1 MSANKN
7 EIAFFVFILV
17 TLALSVSPPAE
28 SDAVTVLDHPAV
40 QDTTGTMD
48 ADLEVVVDT
57 FEVVDATVA
66 VLNDVGIST
75 MTYAV
80 LMAVFDGKEYKM
92 VDSSSTLAEVVLL
105 GQIRDVKVF
114 FVSTNASNEKQS
126 DSRNQQNC
134 PHNF

>member
-17 TLALSVSPPAE
+17 TLAVSASPPAE

-75 MTYAV
+75 MTHAV
-80 LMAVFDGKEYKM
+80 LMAVFDGQEYKM
-92 VDSSSTLAEVVLL
+92 VDSSSTLTEVVLL
-105 GQIRDVKVF
+105 GQIRDVKIF